1 MIPPHRDTLLQARK
15 LYSQCANKVETTIE
29 AQGLTP
35 LLSTQI
41 IGIGVATEWIRRAA
55 EMDNIHYMGKNLN
68 KSKSSDL
75 FVEILRFNFSWF
87 ALNAIFTRRDELLSL
102 FGTPSD
108 GSEYS
113 AFHLLYT
120 SAMPPNAAAR
130 LETLHLL
137 LNAPIETR
145 LPIET
150 SLPITSYHSVSTLQA
165 IYRKY
170 LPSNIRGRTARAIQ
184 QAVQAGNANSLDMP
198 TLLYG
203 LRNWSVHG
211 NTLHGCFGSHPRFY
225 EYTSLL
231 QETLADIHYDVANTL
246 IGLL

>member
-1 MIPPHRDTLLQARK
+1 MIPHRDTLLQARK
-15 LYSQCANKVETTIE
+15 FYSKCANKVEKTIE

-87 ALNAIFTRRDELLSL
+87 SLNAIFTRNELLSL

-108 GSEYS
+108 SSEYS

-120 SAMPPNAAAR
+120 SAMPPNTAAR
-130 LETLHLL
+130 LQKLHLL
-137 LNAPIETR
+137 LNAPIATR
-145 LPIET
+145 LPNM
-150 SLPITSYHSVSTLQA
+150 SNHSVSTLQA
-165 IYRKY
+165 IYLKY
-170 LPSNIRGRTARAIQ
+170 LPSNIRGRTANAVQ
-184 QAVQAGNANSLDMP
+184 QSVQAGNANSLDMP
-198 TLLYG
+198 TLLY
-203 LRNWSVHG
+203 LFRNWSVHG
-211 NTLHGCFGSHPRFY
+211 NTLHGCFGSHPGFY

-231 QETLADIHYDVANTL
+231 QETLADIHYDIASKL
-246 IGLL
+246 SSLL